1 MIKDANMK
9 KKYTYKAIIRHEP
22 GEDYCRLEWIS
33 GKPRTNVPLDAQ
45 ITIWQEPPKG
55 DKRLAEQSK
64 DSDGDTYTASLRGD
78 RLDWMTPGVKIDKPI
93 EVSITVME
101 KQLNFVRDEDR
112 GRTYKA
118 ILHGK
123 QVEWLDGKPE
133 APQELEVSVKTPIKR
148 WKSEAERKAILTDAL
163 TTLRKSGVFSD
174 IKDPVAWQ
182 REIRKDRPLPGRD

>member
-1 MIKDANMK
+1 MK

-33 GKPRTNVPLDAQ
+33 GKPRTNVPLDAE

-55 DKRLAEQSK
+55 GLREI
-64 DSDGDTYTASLRGD
+64 DSDGDTYSASLRGD
-78 RLDWMTPGVKIDKPI
+78 RLDWLTSGVKMDKPI
-93 EVSITVME
+93 EVSIAVME

-118 ILHGK
+118 VLQGK
-123 QVEWLDGKPE
+123 QVKWLDGKPE
-133 APQELEVSVKTPIKR
+133 APHELEVSVKTPIKR
-148 WKSEAERKAILTDAL
+148 WKSEAERKSALRDAL
-163 TTLRKSGVFSD
+163 TSLRKSGAFAD
-174 IKDPVAWQ
+174 IEDPVAWQ

>member
-1 MIKDANMK
+1 MK
-9 KKYTYKAIIRHEP
+9 EKAHKELHKYKAVIRHDP
-22 GEDYCRLEWIS
+22 VTHNDYVEWIS
-33 GKPRTNVPLDAQ
+33 GKPRTNVPLEVE
-45 ITIWQEPPKG
+45 ITTWQEEPKG
-55 DKRLAEQSK
+55 DRRKT
-64 DSDGDTYTASLRGD
+64 DNDGDTYTASLRGD

-118 ILHGK
+118 VLHGK

-133 APQELEVSVKTPIKR
+133 SPQGLTVRVKTPIKR
-148 WKSEAERKAILTDAL
+148 WKSEAERKAVLKDAL
-163 TTLRKSGVFSD
+163 TSLHKSGAFSD
-174 IKDPVAWQ
+174 IEDPVAWQ